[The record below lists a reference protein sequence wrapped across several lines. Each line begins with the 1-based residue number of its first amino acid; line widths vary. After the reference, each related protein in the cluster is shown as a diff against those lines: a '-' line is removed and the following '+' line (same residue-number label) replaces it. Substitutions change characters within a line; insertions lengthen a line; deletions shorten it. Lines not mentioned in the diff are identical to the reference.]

1 MSDSDPGRG
10 SLPPPLNPEKLEDT
24 DSAVVVGDVDV
35 DVHTANT
42 RTLGDLSDLNTRR
55 PQYHRS
61 TFSEIGGR
69 PSSKKQEADSEEYS
83 PS

>member
-1 MSDSDPGRG
+1 MSDSDP
-10 SLPPPLNPEKLEDT
+10 LPPPLNPEKLEDT
-24 DSAVVVGDVDV
+24 DIAVVVGDVDV

-42 RTLGDLSDLNTRR
+42 RSLSDLNTRR

-61 TFSEIGGR
+61 TFSLKVGR
-69 PSSKKQEADSEEYS
+69 PPSGKQDADSEEYS